1 MGLTKSSKRKI
12 LSIPLHMSFY
22 SQKYSLSAP
31 AENSIT
37 TSASITAS
45 THGALEHISSVAS
58 SRLQEGLSLASAE
71 FSNAKAAVSASAE
84 PGNHQVLL
92 DAQRRYYEALGMAH
106 DRYSVFMESASEAV
120 FATTTHQGGES
131 PAPTEE
137 AKLPKYEDLTSAA
150 KSEFLTVSS
159 LASAS
164 SNAVVSSV
172 SSAISSLGEEDAHS
186 IINDVSS
193 RYSAALSAASAS
205 LTSALSAASAVSDS
219 ASEVTSSSMESDNT
233 QNWEAL
239 VSKASQSVYGMPTA
253 YEPIMDAEET
263 AEASAPESEAKE
275 DSKESDEA
283 EITTS
288 SESESQD
295 ASTSTSVTSTTGSSV
310 SPGVDASAETLPA
323 VETVLG
329 SVSEVVDSIVDSAKA
344 HGSVRSD
351 DDRAEEPEET
361 EDATSKIE
369 DAVSSAQTSISSV
382 IFEEETARGSAPDA
396 AESSVISNQKES
408 ALESAQSQLDEIVEK
423 AESRLESPDSSEELS
438 SATSSG
444 DEFTKDTT
452 VASAQTGT
460 ARDEL

>member
-219 ASEVTSSSMESDNT
+219 ASEVTSSMESDNT

-369 DAVSSAQTSISSV
+369 DAVSSAQNSISSV

>member
-219 ASEVTSSSMESDNT
+219 ASEVTSSMESDNT